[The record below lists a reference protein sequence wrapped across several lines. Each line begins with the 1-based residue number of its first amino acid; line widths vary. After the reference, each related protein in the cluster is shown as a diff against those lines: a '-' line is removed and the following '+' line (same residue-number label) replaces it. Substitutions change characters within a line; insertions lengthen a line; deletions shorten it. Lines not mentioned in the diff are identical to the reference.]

1 MAPDQRGHGHSCHR
15 GGFGREE
22 FISDAA
28 AFARALGAGPVAV
41 LLLPGRLARE
51 MLTRRPGTQLVEFA
65 DAGHWIHDDPDG
77 SARVIAAFLGNRS
90 AAPAS

>member
-1 MAPDQRGHGHSCHR
+1 MRPRSRGRS
-15 GGFGREE
+15 
-22 FISDAA
+22 
-28 AFARALGAGPVAV
+28 ARARSRCS
-41 LLLPGRLARE
+41 LLPGRLARE

-65 DAGHWIHDDPDG
+65 DAGHWSHDDPDG